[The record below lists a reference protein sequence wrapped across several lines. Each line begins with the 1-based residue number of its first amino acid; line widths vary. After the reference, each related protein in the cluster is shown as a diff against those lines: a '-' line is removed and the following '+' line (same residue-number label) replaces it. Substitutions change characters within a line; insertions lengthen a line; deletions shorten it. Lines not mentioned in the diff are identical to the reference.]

1 MRKIYLVFAFLCI
14 QKVCIHAQNEEERFV
29 NWNDEQ
35 YSMYE
40 DSIYK
45 ALYAPVIAY
54 KEETPALTVN
64 KSLRKSRSKMP
75 VNIVGLSNV
84 PNTKSIDTSKGVGE
98 IPIKSGISQTGART
112 YEVPISVCKGMNG
125 HQPTLSLSYNS
136 QQGNSVMGM
145 GWNIG
150 GLSKI
155 VRTARS
161 IHYDGKTQGPSMNMQ
176 DAFVLD
182 GIRLIKTNT
191 ISNYQLYES
200 EQGNIKAKG
209 YWTDNDVKYFE
220 VFYPNGAKGVYGFQ
234 SNSQKV
240 VSYPL
245 TSLTDYNG
253 NVISYSYNLSNNHY
267 VISKISYNNS
277 SVEFKYK
284 TSRQDPITMYCGGI
298 KIYENS
304 LLDEITIRLG
314 GNTICTYSFS
324 YSVVNSHSFLTK
336 INYSSGNSS
345 YNPLEFYY
353 GQGPVS
359 TTFEKDTT
367 QLMKWYNSSDPNMI
381 KVIKGKFDYFNGQDG
396 LIALPNKNPYWKHY
410 RHSTMF
416 RHSQNR
422 FDNNY
427 KGDEK
432 IFLYTTLDE
441 GWSLPMPNLLTEK
454 GFIDILCA
462 DIEGK
467 QQEDVIKI
475 NNIVENNNDKVTF
488 SVYRTHFAGMGKLY
502 TRTYDFPTVYKDAD
516 GARSIQPK
524 YYYTGDFNGDGKIE
538 VIAMSVHRPFGDTT
552 KPSKC
557 YVFDLQNNK
566 VLFQS
571 HVLDFNVDFVGT
583 QQSDATAA
591 ANNTDKLVMLD
602 YDGDGK
608 TDLCH
613 INEKGTTIYTFDVN
627 GPTWSVRKI
636 ATYSSLTK
644 ANLANRELLTGE
656 FNGDGLMDLLV
667 SPDNSTNGGSTWN
680 VYYSMGNGSFDKV
693 SVAGTYNTKGNS
705 NFLTQ
710 DINNDG
716 ITDVI
721 KYNTNGFYTYLSN
734 DKVFGGNTI
743 YTSFSNPSSVIVPTN
758 LNSNNSFTQLISLKE
773 GKAVKHHFSRDDN
786 KSSKLT
792 GVINSL
798 GQIEK
803 TYYHSLDDKAVYYRT
818 GTSVF
823 QHGYGAIFPYVN
835 IKEPLLVAASSETYL
850 NNELLDY
857 NAYSYVNAVVHKQG
871 LGFRGFEQIRT
882 VNSRHQ
888 SFTQTYAPYNYCVL
902 VGEETPTSKNIYGYS
917 TSMLPNKTTKIRL
930 MHKEENNKL
939 TGINCSTD
947 YTYDEYGY
955 PLSETVKY
963 SDNIIVK
970 TECVYNASTD
980 LTELYMLGV
989 LKDKTTTTTSNGT
1002 SLVDRTFVP
1011 VWGNNRPIV
1020 KVHSINNKQAKQD
1033 NFSYDNCGN
1042 ITSVSTRL
1050 YSDNNVQKTLYTY
1063 DTYGR
1068 IIQTTSPLGLVTKH
1082 SYDALGRVLSTT
1094 DFRGGITKFT
1104 YDEFGREIGVV
1115 YPDNTTKTTSYSWY
1129 IDGNS
1134 KYAITVSGT
1143 TLPTTVTICDAFG
1156 RDVWNQVKQFNNT
1169 TVSTRKVY
1177 DKYGNL
1183 TKQSLPYTGNTPS
1196 LWNNY
1201 SYDNYDRLVSV
1212 TEASGRMTS
1221 YQYSQNSV
1229 TTEEDNIARTKTYNS
1244 LGQLVTATDPAGTIS
1259 YSLHADGQ
1267 PMEIVAP
1274 GNVVTTFAYDDY
1286 RRRISL
1292 TDPSLGTSEYEYDT
1306 RGNLIKDTNAN
1317 GQSTINEYDPYNRL
1331 VKKNTPEFTTSYTY
1345 NSRNELINVVSD
1357 NGTSSSYTYDN
1368 YGRIVSSRENVQDGK
1383 WLQKDLVYSAGK
1395 PSSIKY
1401 TSQTG
1406 VLVKENFEY
1415 ANSYLVNVKLDDG
1428 TLVYKL
1434 TKENSFGKP
1443 TEVITGGVTRKYGYD
1458 NFGMPTYRKASID
1471 ANVIQDISLS
1481 FDKNTGNLLSRKDRK
1496 QKLEELFS
1504 YDNLN
1509 RLSGYGNELVEY
1521 DNNGNITKKS
1531 DIGTYDYSLPS
1542 KPYAVTGLSANSTA
1556 SISSQDVTYYSFFR
1570 PNSISEDGYLAQLFY
1585 NSEYDRTKMT
1595 ISKNGQ
1601 LQSTKYY
1608 IAGNYEL
1615 EETPSGSV
1623 ERVYLRGDYYSSPV
1637 VYVKNNGQAGVLYNI
1652 IRDHLGSI
1660 THIAKIN
1667 GDVIQELSYD
1677 VWGRL
1682 RNPNTYA
1689 VYEKDQAP
1697 SLLIGR
1703 GFTGHEHLED
1713 FCLIN
1718 MNARLYDASLGRFLS
1733 PDPYVQMP
1741 DASQS
1746 FNRYSY
1752 SMNNPLCYVDEN
1764 GEFWHLIIG
1773 AVIGGVVNW
1782 ASHGFKFNAK
1792 GLGYFATGA
1801 VAGAVGA
1808 GVGAGISSAMAGGS
1822 FSAGFWGT
1830 TAAKT
1835 VATSFVSGAAIGGT
1849 GGFASGFTTGFG
1861 NSVIEKNGLGNAL
1874 LSGLK
1879 GGMIGGLSGAVVG
1892 GLWNGIDAAIDGR
1905 DFLSGETW
1913 QTITEYSLPHGDL
1926 PIHQQ
1931 TNPEVG
1937 CTQET
1942 LESISDYLGNPV
1954 SVADKSQGADF
1965 AQLAKE
1971 YGFKTTTIMPQTI
1984 NSEHIVGAQMT
1995 LGNPA
2000 AITYN
2005 NGGVMH
2011 TVGLN
2016 RIKIQ
2021 QIHRLLSSG
2030 VRTRIN
2036 IQVMD
2041 PLHKTLQRLPY
2052 RLFNNGYIRIVTP

>member
-1 MRKIYLVFAFLCI
+1 M
-14 QKVCIHAQNEEERFV
+14 
-29 NWNDEQ
+29 
-35 YSMYE
+35 
-40 DSIYK
+40 
-45 ALYAPVIAY
+45 
-54 KEETPALTVN
+54 
-64 KSLRKSRSKMP
+64 
-75 VNIVGLSNV
+75 
-84 PNTKSIDTSKGVGE
+84 
-98 IPIKSGISQTGART
+98 
-112 YEVPISVCKGMNG
+112 
-125 HQPTLSLSYNS
+125 
-136 QQGNSVMGM
+136 
-145 GWNIG
+145 
-150 GLSKI
+150 
-155 VRTARS
+155 
-161 IHYDGKTQGPSMNMQ
+161 
-176 DAFVLD
+176 
-182 GIRLIKTNT
+182 
-191 ISNYQLYES
+191 
-200 EQGNIKAKG
+200 
-209 YWTDNDVKYFE
+209 
-220 VFYPNGAKGVYGFQ
+220 
-234 SNSQKV
+234 
-240 VSYPL
+240 
-245 TSLTDYNG
+245 
-253 NVISYSYNLSNNHY
+253 
-267 VISKISYNNS
+267 
-277 SVEFKYK
+277 
-284 TSRQDPITMYCGGI
+284 
-298 KIYENS
+298 
-304 LLDEITIRLG
+304 
-314 GNTICTYSFS
+314 
-324 YSVVNSHSFLTK
+324 
-336 INYSSGNSS
+336 
-345 YNPLEFYY
+345 
-353 GQGPVS
+353 
-359 TTFEKDTT
+359 
-367 QLMKWYNSSDPNMI
+367 
-381 KVIKGKFDYFNGQDG
+381 
-396 LIALPNKNPYWKHY
+396 
-410 RHSTMF
+410 
-416 RHSQNR
+416 
-422 FDNNY
+422 
-427 KGDEK
+427 
-432 IFLYTTLDE
+432 
-441 GWSLPMPNLLTEK
+441 
-454 GFIDILCA
+454 
-462 DIEGK
+462 
-467 QQEDVIKI
+467 
-475 NNIVENNNDKVTF
+475 
-488 SVYRTHFAGMGKLY
+488 
-502 TRTYDFPTVYKDAD
+502 
-516 GARSIQPK
+516 
-524 YYYTGDFNGDGKIE
+524 
-538 VIAMSVHRPFGDTT
+538 
-552 KPSKC
+552 
-557 YVFDLQNNK
+557 
-566 VLFQS
+566 
-571 HVLDFNVDFVGT
+571 
-583 QQSDATAA
+583 
-591 ANNTDKLVMLD
+591 
-602 YDGDGK
+602 
-608 TDLCH
+608 
-613 INEKGTTIYTFDVN
+613 
-627 GPTWSVRKI
+627 
-636 ATYSSLTK
+636 
-644 ANLANRELLTGE
+644 
-656 FNGDGLMDLLV
+656 
-667 SPDNSTNGGSTWN
+667 
-680 VYYSMGNGSFDKV
+680 
-693 SVAGTYNTKGNS
+693 
-705 NFLTQ
+705 
-710 DINNDG
+710 
-716 ITDVI
+716 
-721 KYNTNGFYTYLSN
+721 
-734 DKVFGGNTI
+734 
-743 YTSFSNPSSVIVPTN
+743 
-758 LNSNNSFTQLISLKE
+758 
-773 GKAVKHHFSRDDN
+773 
-786 KSSKLT
+786 
-792 GVINSL
+792 
-798 GQIEK
+798 
-803 TYYHSLDDKAVYYRT
+803 
-818 GTSVF
+818 
-823 QHGYGAIFPYVN
+823 
-835 IKEPLLVAASSETYL
+835 
-850 NNELLDY
+850 
-857 NAYSYVNAVVHKQG
+857 
-871 LGFRGFEQIRT
+871 
-882 VNSRHQ
+882 
-888 SFTQTYAPYNYCVL
+888 
-902 VGEETPTSKNIYGYS
+902 
-917 TSMLPNKTTKIRL
+917 
-930 MHKEENNKL
+930 
-939 TGINCSTD
+939 
-947 YTYDEYGY
+947 
-955 PLSETVKY
+955 
-963 SDNIIVK
+963 
-970 TECVYNASTD
+970 
-980 LTELYMLGV
+980 
-989 LKDKTTTTTSNGT
+989 
-1002 SLVDRTFVP
+1002 
-1011 VWGNNRPIV
+1011 
-1020 KVHSINNKQAKQD
+1020 
-1033 NFSYDNCGN
+1033 
-1042 ITSVSTRL
+1042 
-1050 YSDNNVQKTLYTY
+1050 
-1063 DTYGR
+1063 
-1068 IIQTTSPLGLVTKH
+1068 
-1082 SYDALGRVLSTT
+1082 
-1094 DFRGGITKFT
+1094 
-1104 YDEFGREIGVV
+1104 
-1115 YPDNTTKTTSYSWY
+1115 
-1129 IDGNS
+1129 
-1134 KYAITVSGT
+1134 
-1143 TLPTTVTICDAFG
+1143 
-1156 RDVWNQVKQFNNT
+1156 
-1169 TVSTRKVY
+1169 Y

-1212 TEASGRMTS
+1212 IEASGRTAS

-1229 TTEEDNIARTKTYNS
+1229 TTTEDEIARTKTYNS
-1244 LGQLVTATDPAGTIS
+1244 LGQLISVTDPAGTIS
-1259 YSLHADGQ
+1259 YKLHADGQ
-1267 PMEIVAP
+1267 PMEIVSP
-1274 GNVVTTFAYDDY
+1274 GNIVTTLAYDEY
-1286 RRRISL
+1286 RRRTSF
-1292 TDPSLGTSEYEYDT
+1292 TDPSLGKTEYEYDQS
-1306 RGNLIKDTNAN
+1306 GNLIKETNAN
-1317 GQSTINEYDPYNRL
+1317 GQTSTNEYDSFNRI
-1331 VKKNTPEFTTSYTY
+1331 VKKTTPEFSTSYTY
-1345 NSRNELINVVSD
+1345 NSRNELINIVSD
-1357 NGTSSSYTYDN
+1357 NGTSSSFTFDN
-1368 YGRIVSSRENVQDGK
+1368 YGRIVSSRECVQDGK
-1383 WLQKDLVYSAGK
+1383 WLQKELLYSAGK

-1401 TSQTG
+1401 TSQSG
-1406 VLVKENFEY
+1406 ALVKENFEY
-1415 ANSYLVNVKLDDG
+1415 VNSYLVNVKLDDG

-1434 TKENSFGKP
+1434 SKENALGIP
-1443 TEVITGGVTRKYGYD
+1443 TEIMTGGVTREYGFD
-1458 NFGMPTYRKASID
+1458 NYGMPTYRKASID

-1481 FDKNTGNLLSRKDRK
+1481 FDKNTRNLLSRKDRK

-1570 PNSISEDGYLAQLFY
+1570 PNSILEDGYLAQLFY

-1660 THIAKIN
+1660 SHIAKIN

-1764 GEFWHLIIG
+1764 GEFWHLTIG

>member
-14 QKVCIHAQNEEERFV
+14 QNACVHAQNEDERFV

-35 YSMYE
+35 YSTYE

-45 ALYAPVIAY
+45 ALYAPVVAY
-54 KEETPALTVN
+54 KEKTPASIVN

-75 VNIVGLSNV
+75 VNIVELSNV

-112 YEVPISVCKGMNG
+112 YEVPINVCKGMNG

-367 QLMKWYNSSDPNMI
+367 QLMEWYNSSDPNMI

-396 LIALPNKNPYWKHY
+396 LIVLPNKNPYWKHY

-583 QQSDATAA
+583 RQSDATAA

-613 INEKGTTIYTFDVN
+613 INEKGTTIYTFDIN

-693 SVAGTYNTKGNS
+693 SVGGTYNTKGNS

-835 IKEPLLVAASSETYL
+835 IEEPLLVAASSETYL

-888 SFTQTYAPYNYCVL
+888 LFTQTYAPYNYCVL

-963 SDNIIVK
+963 SDNITVK
-970 TECVYNASTD
+970 TECAYNASTD
-980 LTELYMLGV
+980 LKELYMLGV

-1020 KVHSINNKQAKQD
+1020 KVHLINNKHAKQD
-1033 NFSYDNCGN
+1033 NFAYDNCGN
-1042 ITSVSTRL
+1042 ITSVSTSL
-1050 YSDNNVQKTLYTY
+1050 YSDNNVQKTLYAY
-1063 DTYGR
+1063 DSYGR

-1094 DFRGGITKFT
+1094 DSRGGITKFT

-1169 TVSTRKVY
+1169 IVSTRKVY

-1244 LGQLVTATDPAGTIS
+1244 LGQLVTVTDPAGTIS

-1345 NSRNELINVVSD
+1345 NSRNELINVISD

-1458 NFGMPTYRKASID
+1458 NFGMPTYFQAS
-1471 ANVIQDISLS
+1471 NVTGSIQNISLS
-1481 FDKNTGNLLSRKDRK
+1481 FDKDTRNLLSRKDATRN
-1496 QKLEELFS
+1496 LEETFS

-1509 RLSGYGNELVEY
+1509 RLNGYGEEIVEY
-1521 DNNGNITKKS
+1521 DNKGNITKKS
-1531 DIGTYDYSLPS
+1531 DIGTYNYSLAS
-1542 KPYAVTGLSANSTA
+1542 KPYAVTGLSVNSTV
-1556 SISSQDVTYYSFFR
+1556 STSSQDVTYNSFFR
-1570 PNSISEDGYLAQLFY
+1570 PSSISEDGYLAKFFY
-1585 NSEYDRTKMT
+1585 KSEYDRTKMSL
-1595 ISKNGQ
+1595 SKNGL

-1615 EETPSGSV
+1615 EETTSGTV
-1623 ERVYLRGDYYSSPV
+1623 ERMYLNGDYYSSPV
-1637 VYVKNNGQAGVLYNI
+1637 VYIKNNGQAGVLYNI

-1660 THIAKIN
+1660 THITTIN
-1667 GDVIQELSYD
+1667 GEVIQELSYD
-1677 VWGRL
+1677 AWGRL
-1682 RNPNTYA
+1682 RKPNIYA
-1689 VYEKDQAP
+1689 LYEKGKEP
-1697 SLLIGR
+1697 SLFLGR
-1703 GFTGHEHLED
+1703 GFTGHEHLIQ
-1713 FCLIN
+1713 FSLIN
-1718 MNARLYDASLGRFLS
+1718 MNARLYDSELGRFLS
-1733 PDPYVQMP
+1733 PDPYLQMP
-1741 DASQS
+1741 DISQN

-1752 SMNNPLCYVDEN
+1752 CINNPLRYTDKSGKFFLFTILN
-1764 GEFWHLIIG
+1764 AAKDFI
-1773 AVIGGVVNW
+1773 VNSFVKVW
-1782 ASHGFKFNAK
+1782 SQGFKAWTNSSNWHSTTMAFKIESGIFK
-1792 GLGYFATGA
+1792 GNFKQIASRLTWEAPQTFLGELIGNVQNTFYGVSSVSNYGGATAVEFYSDQWGAFTLGSYINGQRGLHADPSNRLFQHEYGHYLQSQSMGLFYLQRVALPSLFDAWTNKSHSYHAAEQDANIRAYKYFSKH
-1801 VAGAVGA
+1801 V
-1808 GVGAGISSAMAGGS
+1808 
-1822 FSAGFWGT
+1822 
-1830 TAAKT
+1830 
-1835 VATSFVSGAAIGGT
+1835 
-1849 GGFASGFTTGFG
+1849 
-1861 NSVIEKNGLGNAL
+1861 
-1874 LSGLK
+1874 
-1879 GGMIGGLSGAVVG
+1879 
-1892 GLWNGIDAAIDGR
+1892 R
-1905 DFLSGETW
+1905 DFNVCDDRG
-1913 QTITEYSLPHGDL
+1913 
-1926 PIHQQ
+1926 
-1931 TNPEVG
+1931 
-1937 CTQET
+1937 
-1942 LESISDYLGNPV
+1942 
-1954 SVADKSQGADF
+1954 
-1965 AQLAKE
+1965 
-1971 YGFKTTTIMPQTI
+1971 
-1984 NSEHIVGAQMT
+1984 
-1995 LGNPA
+1995 
-2000 AITYN
+2000 
-2005 NGGVMH
+2005 
-2011 TVGLN
+2011 
-2016 RIKIQ
+2016 
-2021 QIHRLLSSG
+2021 RLLSTEWNSTYNPILG
-2030 VRTRIN
+2030 YDWHYGIN
-2036 IQVMD
+2036 SDKNQKALSAGSLSLGWADYVFGPSLLIPGIIDIFQ
-2041 PLHKTLQRLPY
+2041 LKQ
-2052 RLFNNGYIRIVTP
+2052 

>member
-14 QKVCIHAQNEEERFV
+14 QKVCIHAQNEQERFV

-75 VNIVGLSNV
+75 VKIVGLSNV

-155 VRTARS
+155 VRTAHS

-367 QLMKWYNSSDPNMI
+367 QLMEWYNSSDPNMI

-422 FDNNY
+422 FDNYY

-557 YVFDLQNNK
+557 YVFDLQNNE

-571 HVLDFNVDFVGT
+571 HVLDFNVDFVGI

-613 INEKGTTIYTFDVN
+613 INEKCTTIYTFDVN

-667 SPDNSTNGGSTWN
+667 SPDNSTNGGSTWD

-705 NFLTQ
+705 KFLTQ

-818 GTSVF
+818 GTRVF

-1104 YDEFGREIGVV
+1104 YDEFGREICVV

-1481 FDKNTGNLLSRKDRK
+1481 FDKNTRNLLSRKDRK

>member
-14 QKVCIHAQNEEERFV
+14 QKVCIHAQNEQERFV

-155 VRTARS
+155 VRTAHS

-367 QLMKWYNSSDPNMI
+367 QLMEWYNSSDPNMI
-381 KVIKGKFDYFNGQDG
+381 KVVKGKFDYFNGQDG

-422 FDNNY
+422 FDNYY

-557 YVFDLQNNK
+557 YVFDLQNNE

-571 HVLDFNVDFVGT
+571 HVLDFNVDFVGI

-667 SPDNSTNGGSTWN
+667 SPDNSTNGGSTWD

-705 NFLTQ
+705 KFLTQ

-818 GTSVF
+818 GTRVF

-902 VGEETPTSKNIYGYS
+902 VGEETPISKNIYGYS
-917 TSMLPNKTTKIRL
+917 TSM
-930 MHKEENNKL
+930 
-939 TGINCSTD
+939 
-947 YTYDEYGY
+947 
-955 PLSETVKY
+955 
-963 SDNIIVK
+963 
-970 TECVYNASTD
+970 
-980 LTELYMLGV
+980 
-989 LKDKTTTTTSNGT
+989 
-1002 SLVDRTFVP
+1002 
-1011 VWGNNRPIV
+1011 
-1020 KVHSINNKQAKQD
+1020 
-1033 NFSYDNCGN
+1033 
-1042 ITSVSTRL
+1042 
-1050 YSDNNVQKTLYTY
+1050 
-1063 DTYGR
+1063 
-1068 IIQTTSPLGLVTKH
+1068 
-1082 SYDALGRVLSTT
+1082 
-1094 DFRGGITKFT
+1094 
-1104 YDEFGREIGVV
+1104 
-1115 YPDNTTKTTSYSWY
+1115 
-1129 IDGNS
+1129 
-1134 KYAITVSGT
+1134 
-1143 TLPTTVTICDAFG
+1143 
-1156 RDVWNQVKQFNNT
+1156 
-1169 TVSTRKVY
+1169 
-1177 DKYGNL
+1177 
-1183 TKQSLPYTGNTPS
+1183 
-1196 LWNNY
+1196 
-1201 SYDNYDRLVSV
+1201 
-1212 TEASGRMTS
+1212 
-1221 YQYSQNSV
+1221 
-1229 TTEEDNIARTKTYNS
+1229 
-1244 LGQLVTATDPAGTIS
+1244 
-1259 YSLHADGQ
+1259 
-1267 PMEIVAP
+1267 
-1274 GNVVTTFAYDDY
+1274 
-1286 RRRISL
+1286 
-1292 TDPSLGTSEYEYDT
+1292 
-1306 RGNLIKDTNAN
+1306 
-1317 GQSTINEYDPYNRL
+1317 
-1331 VKKNTPEFTTSYTY
+1331 
-1345 NSRNELINVVSD
+1345 
-1357 NGTSSSYTYDN
+1357 
-1368 YGRIVSSRENVQDGK
+1368 
-1383 WLQKDLVYSAGK
+1383 
-1395 PSSIKY
+1395 
-1401 TSQTG
+1401 
-1406 VLVKENFEY
+1406 
-1415 ANSYLVNVKLDDG
+1415 
-1428 TLVYKL
+1428 
-1434 TKENSFGKP
+1434 
-1443 TEVITGGVTRKYGYD
+1443 
-1458 NFGMPTYRKASID
+1458 
-1471 ANVIQDISLS
+1471 
-1481 FDKNTGNLLSRKDRK
+1481 
-1496 QKLEELFS
+1496 
-1504 YDNLN
+1504 
-1509 RLSGYGNELVEY
+1509 
-1521 DNNGNITKKS
+1521 
-1531 DIGTYDYSLPS
+1531 
-1542 KPYAVTGLSANSTA
+1542 
-1556 SISSQDVTYYSFFR
+1556 
-1570 PNSISEDGYLAQLFY
+1570 
-1585 NSEYDRTKMT
+1585 
-1595 ISKNGQ
+1595 
-1601 LQSTKYY
+1601 
-1608 IAGNYEL
+1608 
-1615 EETPSGSV
+1615 
-1623 ERVYLRGDYYSSPV
+1623 
-1637 VYVKNNGQAGVLYNI
+1637 
-1652 IRDHLGSI
+1652 
-1660 THIAKIN
+1660 
-1667 GDVIQELSYD
+1667 
-1677 VWGRL
+1677 
-1682 RNPNTYA
+1682 
-1689 VYEKDQAP
+1689 
-1697 SLLIGR
+1697 
-1703 GFTGHEHLED
+1703 
-1713 FCLIN
+1713 
-1718 MNARLYDASLGRFLS
+1718 
-1733 PDPYVQMP
+1733 
-1741 DASQS
+1741 
-1746 FNRYSY
+1746 
-1752 SMNNPLCYVDEN
+1752 
-1764 GEFWHLIIG
+1764 
-1773 AVIGGVVNW
+1773 
-1782 ASHGFKFNAK
+1782 
-1792 GLGYFATGA
+1792 
-1801 VAGAVGA
+1801 
-1808 GVGAGISSAMAGGS
+1808 
-1822 FSAGFWGT
+1822 
-1830 TAAKT
+1830 
-1835 VATSFVSGAAIGGT
+1835 
-1849 GGFASGFTTGFG
+1849 
-1861 NSVIEKNGLGNAL
+1861 
-1874 LSGLK
+1874 
-1879 GGMIGGLSGAVVG
+1879 
-1892 GLWNGIDAAIDGR
+1892 
-1905 DFLSGETW
+1905 
-1913 QTITEYSLPHGDL
+1913 
-1926 PIHQQ
+1926 
-1931 TNPEVG
+1931 
-1937 CTQET
+1937 
-1942 LESISDYLGNPV
+1942 
-1954 SVADKSQGADF
+1954 
-1965 AQLAKE
+1965 
-1971 YGFKTTTIMPQTI
+1971 
-1984 NSEHIVGAQMT
+1984 
-1995 LGNPA
+1995 
-2000 AITYN
+2000 
-2005 NGGVMH
+2005 
-2011 TVGLN
+2011 
-2016 RIKIQ
+2016 
-2021 QIHRLLSSG
+2021 
-2030 VRTRIN
+2030 
-2036 IQVMD
+2036 
-2041 PLHKTLQRLPY
+2041 
-2052 RLFNNGYIRIVTP
+2052 

>member
-14 QKVCIHAQNEEERFV
+14 QNACVHAQNEDERFV

-35 YSMYE
+35 YSTYE

-45 ALYAPVIAY
+45 ALYAPVVAY
-54 KEETPALTVN
+54 KEKTPASIVN

-112 YEVPISVCKGMNG
+112 YEVPINVCKGMNG

-136 QQGNSVMGM
+136 QQGNSIMGM

-150 GLSKI
+150 GLSQI
-155 VRTARS
+155 VRTVQS
-161 IHYDGKTQGPSMNMQ
+161 IHYDGRSQGPSMNML

-182 GIRLIKTNT
+182 GIRLIKKST
-191 ISNYQLYES
+191 ISNYNLYES
-200 EQGNIKAKG
+200 EQGNIQAKG
-209 YWTDNDVKYFE
+209 YFTDNDIKYFE
-220 VFYPNGAKGVYGFQ
+220 VFYPNGTKGVYGYQ

-245 TSLTDYNG
+245 TSLIDYNG
-253 NVISYSYNLSNNHY
+253 NVISYTYIYANNSY
-267 VISKISYNNS
+267 VISKIAYNNS
-277 SVEFKYK
+277 SVEFKYN
-284 TSRQDPITMYCGGI
+284 TTRQDPVTMYCGGI
-298 KIYENS
+298 KIYENK
-304 LLDEITIRLG
+304 LLDEIATKVG
-314 GNTICTYSFS
+314 GNTICTYRFS
-324 YSVVNSHSFLTK
+324 YSAENSHSFLTK
-336 INYSSGNSS
+336 INYSAGNSS

-353 GQGPVS
+353 GQGVKTAS
-359 TTFEKDTT
+359 FQKDTT
-367 QLMKWYNSSDPNMI
+367 QLMEWYNSSDPNMI
-381 KVIKGKFDYFNGQDG
+381 KVVKGKFDYFNGQDG

-432 IFLYTTLDE
+432 IFLYTTLGE

-454 GFIDILCA
+454 GFVDILCA

-488 SVYRTHFAGMGKLY
+488 SVYRTNFAGMGKLY
-502 TRTYDFPTVYKDAD
+502 TRTYNFPTIYKDAD
-516 GARSIQPK
+516 GGKSIQPK
-524 YYYTGDFNGDGKIE
+524 FYYTGDFNGDGKID
-538 VIAMSVHRPFGDTT
+538 VIAISVHNPFGDTS

-557 YVFDLQNNK
+557 YIFDLQNDK
-566 VLFQS
+566 IMFQS
-571 HVLDFNVDFVGT
+571 HVLDYNVDFVGT
-583 QQSDATAA
+583 RQLDASAA
-591 ANNTDKLVMLD
+591 ANNTDKLIMLD

-608 TDLCH
+608 TDICH
-613 INEKGTTIYTFDVN
+613 INEQGTTIYTFDVN
-627 GPTWSVRKI
+627 GSSWSVRKH
-636 ATYSSLTK
+636 ATYPSLTK
-644 ANLANRELLTGE
+644 AIVANRQILSGE

-667 SPDNSTNGGSTWN
+667 SPANTTNAGIGWN
-680 VYYSMGNGSFDKV
+680 VYYSMGNGYFDKV
-693 SVAGTYNTKGNS
+693 SVNGTYNIKDNS

-721 KYNTNGFYTYLSN
+721 KYDTSGFYTYLTN
-734 DKVFGGNTI
+734 DRVFGGSI
-743 YTSFSNPSSVIVPTN
+743 FYTSFTNPSSLIVPTN
-758 LNSNNSFTQLISLKE
+758 LNSSNSFTQLISLNG
-773 GKAVKHHFSRDDN
+773 GKAIKHRFLRDDN

-823 QHGYGAIFPYVN
+823 QHGYGAVFPYVN
-835 IKEPLLVAASSETYL
+835 IEEPLLVAASSETYL

-888 SFTQTYAPYNYCVL
+888 LFTQTYAPYNYCVL

-963 SDNIIVK
+963 SDNITVK
-970 TECVYNASTD
+970 TECAYNASTD
-980 LTELYMLGV
+980 LKELYMLGV

-1033 NFSYDNCGN
+1033 NFTYDNCGN
-1042 ITSVSTRL
+1042 ITSVSTSL
-1050 YSDNNVQKTLYTY
+1050 YSDNNVQKTLYAY
-1063 DTYGR
+1063 DSYGR

-1212 TEASGRMTS
+1212 IEASGRTAS

-1229 TTEEDNIARTKTYNS
+1229 TTTEDEIARTKTYNS
-1244 LGQLVTATDPAGTIS
+1244 LGQLISVTDPAGTIS
-1259 YSLHADGQ
+1259 YKLHADGQ
-1267 PMEIVAP
+1267 PMEIVSP
-1274 GNVVTTFAYDDY
+1274 GNIVTTLAYDEY
-1286 RRRISL
+1286 RRRTSF
-1292 TDPSLGTSEYEYDT
+1292 TDPSLGKTEYEYDQS
-1306 RGNLIKDTNAN
+1306 GNLIKETNAN
-1317 GQSTINEYDPYNRL
+1317 GQTSTNEYDSFNRI
-1331 VKKNTPEFTTSYTY
+1331 VKKTTPEFSTSYTY
-1345 NSRNELINVVSD
+1345 NSRNELINIVSD
-1357 NGTSSSYTYDN
+1357 NGTSSSFTFDN
-1368 YGRIVSSRENVQDGK
+1368 YGRIVSSRECVQDGK
-1383 WLQKDLVYSAGK
+1383 WLQKELLYSAGK

-1401 TSQTG
+1401 TSQSG
-1406 VLVKENFEY
+1406 ALVKENFEY
-1415 ANSYLVNVKLDDG
+1415 VNSYLVNVKLDDG

-1434 TKENSFGKP
+1434 SKENALGIP
-1443 TEVITGGVTRKYGYD
+1443 TEIMTGGVTREYGFD
-1458 NFGMPTYRKASID
+1458 NYGMPTYRKASFD

-1481 FDKNTGNLLSRKDRK
+1481 FDKNTRNLLSRKDRK